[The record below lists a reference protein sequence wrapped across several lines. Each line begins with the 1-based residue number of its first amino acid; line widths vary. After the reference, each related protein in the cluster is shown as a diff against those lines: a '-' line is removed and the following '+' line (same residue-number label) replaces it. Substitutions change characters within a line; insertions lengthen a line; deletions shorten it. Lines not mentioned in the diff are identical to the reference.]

1 MILPAANANTV
12 NTSLIVMQPT
22 PFCNI
27 DCKYCYLPS
36 RHLKDKI
43 SPERYAEIFG
53 KVLNFPTVAGEVTI
67 VWHGGEPLVLG
78 AEYYETAFSCIQRV
92 CPSNL
97 NITHSFQTNGL
108 FLNHG
113 WFDLIEKW
121 NVRVGLSL
129 DGPRAIHDR
138 YRTTR
143 SGAGTFDRCI
153 KGLEGL
159 RNRGIYFSVLT
170 VLTREGIRAPDEMF
184 SFYRGYDIKDV
195 AFNIE
200 EKEGVHVSS
209 SLMNEFLEQEIV
221 VFLDRFRFLMEQ
233 NSFYIRI
240 RELEEVLTSINYVS
254 LGAPISTLTVPF
266 GIITITVNGDI
277 HTFCPELAGFKTDG
291 LNSFAIGNV
300 YTDSYEDMCHS
311 DTLRLMRT
319 EINEGIE
326 MCKSTCDYFSI
337 CGGGT
342 PSNKLFEN
350 GTFASTETMHCRL
363 TRKRIADFL
372 MSIIEEKS
380 RNLGSL

>member
-1 MILPAANANTV
+1 
-12 NTSLIVMQPT
+12 
-22 PFCNI
+22 
-27 DCKYCYLPS
+27 
-36 RHLKDKI
+36 
-43 SPERYAEIFG
+43 
-53 KVLNFPTVAGEVTI
+53 
-67 VWHGGEPLVLG
+67 
-78 AEYYETAFSCIQRV
+78 
-92 CPSNL
+92 
-97 NITHSFQTNGL
+97 
-108 FLNHG
+108 
-113 WFDLIEKW
+113 
-121 NVRVGLSL
+121 
-129 DGPRAIHDR
+129 
-138 YRTTR
+138 
-143 SGAGTFDRCI
+143 
-153 KGLEGL
+153 
-159 RNRGIYFSVLT
+159 

-291 LNSFAIGNV
+291 FNSFAIGNV
-300 YTDSYEDMCHS
+300 YTDSYEDICHS